1 MDPSLIVA
9 IGALLLVPLVGYF
22 GIVRRASG
30 KIGTSEAEQLWE
42 ESRAIREWATKR
54 ISELNGVVEKLEK
67 KVDELEAHNES
78 LSLENGRLNNLL
90 DEHGKTIAELREQIH
105 RLSNANIKLVKEN
118 EILQEENKILSARVT
133 ELENNGSTT

>member
-9 IGALLLVPLVGYF
+9 IGAFLLVPLVGYF

-42 ESRAIREWATKR
+42 ESRAIREWATTR
-54 ISELNGVVEKLEK
+54 ITELNGVVEKLEK

-90 DEHGKTIAELREQIH
+90 DEHGKTIAELREQVH
-105 RLSNANIKLVKEN
+105 RLSNANIKLVAEN
-118 EILQEENKILSARVT
+118 DRLQDENAKLSARVT
-133 ELENNGSTT
+133 ELEKNGG